1 MSRTTLPVC
10 PKTRLNLPQPHS
22 PSLPTHCT
30 APGNRECALSDCFLA
45 VGQAVGPDKAVDF
58 DTVTWWH
65 RRYRQAFH
73 HAMTTRGTSWAADRR
88 RVTAV
93 GRYLGQRVVEHAGRR
108 ATIDRAAAA
117 RASAEV
123 ELGCEMN
130 ATRDVFSPADCTNP
144 AVTAF
149 SS

>member
-1 MSRTTLPVC
+1 MAQVAELDYI
-10 PKTRLNLPQPHS
+10 
-22 PSLPTHCT
+22 
-30 APGNRECALSDCFLA
+30 LSACFLA
-45 VGQAVGPDKAVDF
+45 VGQAVGPDKIVDF

-65 RRYRQAFH
+65 RRYRRAFH

-93 GRYLGQRVVEHAGRR
+93 GRYLGQRVVAHAGRR
-108 ATIDRAAAA
+108 ATIDLAAAA
-117 RASAEV
+117 SASAEV
-123 ELGCEMN
+123 ERGCHMN
-130 ATRDVFSPADCTNP
+130 ATRDAVLPADCTNS